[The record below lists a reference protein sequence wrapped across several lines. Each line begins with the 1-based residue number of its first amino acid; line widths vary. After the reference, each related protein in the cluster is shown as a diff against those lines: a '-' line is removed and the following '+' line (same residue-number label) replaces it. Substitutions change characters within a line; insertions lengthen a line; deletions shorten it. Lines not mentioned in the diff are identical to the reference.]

1 MLNSMFPATKEY
13 DMSVFRAESN
23 IQIGLGQVGNKA
35 IRPEH
40 TIRSIM

>member
-1 MLNSMFPATKEY
+1 MLNSMFPITKECS
-13 DMSVFRAESN
+13 MSVFRAESN